1 MKKLIVSTFLVV
13 ASIASMAQSKSLV
26 AKIDNNKASFS
37 QTADG
42 SVTKFQITA
51 TAEQIKNLKD
61 QAANLSDKMQF
72 KALSSVTDKLVYE
85 CVLTITHQNH
95 AEYVHKMFVYLG
107 ITQIKVDGVV
117 KPVDDLA
124 TVLNNLK

>member
-1 MKKLIVSTFLVV
+1 MKKLMVSVFLVV
-13 ASIASMAQSKSLV
+13 ASIASIAQSKSLV

-37 QTADG
+37 QTAEG

-51 TAEQIKNLKD
+51 TAEQIKNLKN
-61 QAANLSDKMQF
+61 QAATLSDKMQF
-72 KALSSVTDKLVYE
+72 AAVSSTSDKSVYE

-117 KPVDDLA
+117 KSVDDIA
-124 TVLNNLK
+124 SVLNNLK

>member
-1 MKKLIVSTFLVV
+1 MKKLIASALFVV
-13 ASIASMAQSKSLV
+13 ASLTSIAQSKSLV

-42 SVTKFQITA
+42 STTKFQLSA
-51 TAEQIKNLKD
+51 TADQIKSLKN
-61 QAANLSDKMQF
+61 QAATLSDRIQLAVEAGKE
-72 KALSSVTDKLVYE
+72 KTNYN

-107 ITQIKVDGVV
+107 INEIKIDGVV
-117 KPVDDLA
+117 KPVADLSDA
-124 TVLNNLK
+124 LKNLK